1 MKNPRWTGAVALI
14 MMMILMLTV
23 LPGAAAQ
30 SAPVPTGSDLT
41 EEDEQ
46 LLQNTFGGDADEDE
60 TAEEAGD
67 DAVVENPD
75 EEEAFLEDLMAELDV
90 DEANALDQ
98 INGMTHILLIGMD
111 ARPGHKSGRSDT
123 MLLLTIDAKN
133 KCMKLTSFM
142 RDLYVEIPGHKNN
155 RLNSAFMFGG
165 PELLIKTL
173 KKNFGVKV
181 NYYAAVNFSVLAD
194 LIDQIG
200 GLTLNIESEKQMK
213 YINLVIKEDNVVLK
227 KAYPDRGIQTED
239 NLLTQTGEQLLNG
252 RQAQAY
258 ARYRKGSSDFQR
270 TKRQREVILKA
281 IEKVHEMSMMD
292 LGKLAMANLEQ
303 VNTNLTVAD
312 ILRLAPA
319 AFKLK
324 DAEVKQLR
332 IPVDKGYKSK
342 TISKM
347 DVLVPDRKKN
357 TKALTKFLLN

>member
-90 DEANALDQ
+90 DEANALGQ

-227 KAYPDRGIQTED
+227 RPIQT
-239 NLLTQTGEQLLNG
+239 GAS
-252 RQAQAY
+252 R
-258 ARYRKGSSDFQR
+258 RR
-270 TKRQREVILKA
+270 TIC
-281 IEKVHEMSMMD
+281 
-292 LGKLAMANLEQ
+292 
-303 VNTNLTVAD
+303 
-312 ILRLAPA
+312 
-319 AFKLK
+319 
-324 DAEVKQLR
+324 
-332 IPVDKGYKSK
+332 
-342 TISKM
+342 
-347 DVLVPDRKKN
+347 
-357 TKALTKFLLN
+357 